1 MPFFAYKARNAR
13 GDLIE
18 GIQEGPDSAAVA
30 DMLFNNGVT
39 PVEITVSA
47 KGPGAQGESW
57 LARMRREKISAV
69 DVMLFSRQ
77 MYTLL
82 KAGVPIMRALAGLQE
97 STHNHSMRKVLQ
109 GMRESLDSGR
119 ELSAAMRR
127 YPEVFNSFYVSMV
140 RVGEATGMLEEIF
153 LRLFHYIE
161 FEKSTRDKIKSA
173 MRYPTFVIIAM
184 TVAITIIN
192 LFVIPAFAKVYKGF
206 NAELP
211 LMTQILVASSDF
223 TVQYWPL
230 MLMLLA
236 GTFYGFRLY
245 VATPAGRYQW
255 DRVKLRLPVV
265 GSIIEKATLSRFA
278 RSYALTSR
286 SGVPVVQG
294 LGVVAQVVD
303 NAYIAQKID
312 HIREGVERG
321 DSILRTAAAAAVFTP
336 VVLQMIA
343 VGEET
348 GELDDLMQEVAE
360 MYEREVDYEVDNLSA
375 KIEPILIVGL
385 GILVLILALGVFLPI
400 WDLGK
405 AAMHK

>member
-1 MPFFAYKARNAR
+1 MPFFSYKARNAR
-13 GDLIE
+13 GDLVE
-18 GIQEGPDSAAVA
+18 GIQEGPDSAAIA
-30 DMLFNNGVT
+30 DMLFNGGMT
-39 PVEITVSA
+39 PVEISVSA
-47 KGPGAQGESW
+47 KGPGAQGEG
-57 LARMRREKISAV
+57 LLDRLQQQKITAI

-97 STHNHSMRKVLQ
+97 STHNNSMKKVLQ
-109 GMRESLDSGR
+109 DMRESLDSGR
-119 ELSAAMRR
+119 ELSAAMRQH
-127 YPEVFNSFYVSMV
+127 PAVFSPFYVSMV

-161 FEKSTRDKIKSA
+161 FEKSTKDKIKAA
-173 MRYPTFVIIAM
+173 MRYPTFVVIAM
-184 TVAITIIN
+184 AVAMIIIN

-211 LMTQILVASSDF
+211 MMTKILIASSDF

-230 MLMLLA
+230 ILMLLA
-236 GTFYGFRLY
+236 GAFYGFRLY
-245 VATPAGRYQW
+245 VATPVGRYWW
-255 DRVKLRLPVV
+255 DRLKLRLPVV

-286 SGVPVVQG
+286 SGIPIVQG
-294 LGVVAQVVD
+294 LNVVAQVVD
-303 NAYIAQKID
+303 NDYIAKKID
-312 HIREGVERG
+312 NIREGVERG
-321 DSILRTAAAAAVFTP
+321 DSILRTASASGVFSP
-336 VVLQMIA
+336 VVLQMVA

-360 MYEREVDYEVDNLSA
+360 MYEREVAYEVDNLSA

-385 GILVLILALGVFLPI
+385 GVLVLILALGVFLPI

-405 AAMHK
+405 AALPR